1 MLYHSSSKVEYNQS
15 SWITPVVRLDLHCY
29 CCCCFLPFLW
39 FLTVL
44 PRVRC
49 RSRPLALYIVCWEGR
64 GWVWAWGSQAGWDV
78 HTVRTAVDTRPL
90 CAVFPVWVTY
100 KWLLLWCLAVA
111 ACVVVGP
118 YVGLTVRQLGGATWS
133 THYFMSWPTVW
144 LPHCSG
150 CYVQNNIMTHD
161 IKRHDITT

>member
-49 RSRPLALYIVCWEGR
+49 RSRPLYIVCWEGR

-133 THYFMSWPTVW
+133 THYFMSWHKVW
-144 LPHCSG
+144 LPHFSG
-150 CYVQNNIMTHD
+150 CYVQNIIMT
-161 IKRHDITT
+161 